1 MNTVIRDW
9 FLVSVFDASDLIE
22 SVLFGYVIYDA
33 RCRYLKDD
41 FICTS
46 NIIHINS
53 SNQLITTDSGNLY
66 QTLEKGR
73 YSKISLDEFELLRI
87 GFNPL
92 QVEALRMSPMLK
104 VH

>member
-9 FLVSVFDASDLIE
+9 FLVSVFDASDLVE
-22 SVLFGYVIYDA
+22 RVLCGYVIYDA
-33 RCRYLKDD
+33 RSHYLKDD

-66 QTLEKGR
+66 QTIEKGR
-73 YSKISLDEFELLRI
+73 HSKIYLEEFELLRI

-92 QVEALRMSPMLK
+92 QIEALRISPVLK
-104 VH
+104 IH